1 MNSLWGAEL
10 NYAPDY
16 WPLWLIYAG
25 VVIVLMIAGL
35 VIHALLRRMLSP
47 KTATGE
53 EHRDYLYSLAVRRW
67 HWGNALLFIL
77 LLLSGLFGHFSVGP
91 VALMVQVHT
100 WCGFALLAFWVCFV
114 LINATSGNGC
124 HYRVKFNG
132 LISRCLLQTRFYL
145 YGIMKGEPHPF
156 AATAESKFNPLQQL
170 AYLAIMYALVPL
182 LIITGLLCLY
192 PQVIGAG
199 PVMLVLHMV
208 LAIVGLLFICA
219 HIYLCTLG
227 DTPGQIFRSMIDGYH
242 RHRSHHAETAPRKG

>member
-1 MNSLWGAEL
+1 MNSIWGAEL

-91 VALMVQVHT
+91 VALMAGTYLV
-100 WCGFALLAFWVCFV
+100 
-114 LINATSGNGC
+114 
-124 HYRVKFNG
+124 
-132 LISRCLLQTRFYL
+132 RFRL
-145 YGIMKGEPHPF
+145 
-156 AATAESKFNPLQQL
+156 
-170 AYLAIMYALVPL
+170 
-182 LIITGLLCLY
+182 
-192 PQVIGAG
+192 
-199 PVMLVLHMV
+199 
-208 LAIVGLLFICA
+208 VGLLGWFCA
-219 HIYLCTLG
+219 NQRNQRQRLSL
-227 DTPGQIFRSMIDGYH
+227 PG
-242 RHRSHHAETAPRKG
+242 EV

>member
-1 MNSLWGAEL
+1 MNSIWGAEL

-25 VVIVLMIAGL
+25 VIIVLMIAGL
-35 VIHALLRRMLSP
+35 VTHALLRRMLAP

-100 WCGFALLAFWVCFV
+100 WCGFALLAFWIGFV

-124 HYRVKFNG
+124 HYRVKFSG
-132 LISRCLLQTRFYL
+132 LISRCLLQTHFYL

-156 AATAESKFNPLQQL
+156 AATAEDKFNPLQQL
-170 AYLAIMYALVPL
+170 AYGHHVR
-182 LIITGLLCLY
+182 TGSTTDHHRVAMSL
-192 PQVIGAG
+192 PAGGRGGAG
-199 PVMLVLHMV
+199 DAGAAYGVSDCGLTVHLRAYLPV
-208 LAIVGLLFICA
+208 
-219 HIYLCTLG
+219 
-227 DTPGQIFRSMIDGYH
+227 
-242 RHRSHHAETAPRKG
+242 HAG

>member
-1 MNSLWGAEL
+1 MNSIWGAEL

-100 WCGFALLAFWVCFV
+100 V
-114 LINATSGNGC
+114 
-124 HYRVKFNG
+124 
-132 LISRCLLQTRFYL
+132 RFR
-145 YGIMKGEPHPF
+145 P
-156 AATAESKFNPLQQL
+156 
-170 AYLAIMYALVPL
+170 
-182 LIITGLLCLY
+182 
-192 PQVIGAG
+192 
-199 PVMLVLHMV
+199 
-208 LAIVGLLFICA
+208 VGLLGLFCA
-219 HIYLCTLG
+219 NQRNQRQRLSLSG
-227 DTPGQIFRSMIDGYH
+227 
-242 RHRSHHAETAPRKG
+242 EV

>member
-1 MNSLWGAEL
+1 MNSIWGAEL

-25 VVIVLMIAGL
+25 VVIVLMIAGT

-100 WCGFALLAFWVCFV
+100 V
-114 LINATSGNGC
+114 
-124 HYRVKFNG
+124 
-132 LISRCLLQTRFYL
+132 RFR
-145 YGIMKGEPHPF
+145 P
-156 AATAESKFNPLQQL
+156 
-170 AYLAIMYALVPL
+170 
-182 LIITGLLCLY
+182 
-192 PQVIGAG
+192 
-199 PVMLVLHMV
+199 
-208 LAIVGLLFICA
+208 VGLLGWFCA
-219 HIYLCTLG
+219 NQRNQRQRLSLSG
-227 DTPGQIFRSMIDGYH
+227 E
-242 RHRSHHAETAPRKG
+242 A

>member
-1 MNSLWGAEL
+1 MNSIWGAEL

-35 VIHALLRRMLSP
+35 VMHALLRRMLAP

-100 WCGFALLAFWVCFV
+100 GAASPCWPSGLALC
-114 LINATSGNGC
+114 
-124 HYRVKFNG
+124 
-132 LISRCLLQTRFYL
+132 
-145 YGIMKGEPHPF
+145 
-156 AATAESKFNPLQQL
+156 
-170 AYLAIMYALVPL
+170 
-182 LIITGLLCLY
+182 
-192 PQVIGAG
+192 
-199 PVMLVLHMV
+199 
-208 LAIVGLLFICA
+208 
-219 HIYLCTLG
+219 
-227 DTPGQIFRSMIDGYH
+227 
-242 RHRSHHAETAPRKG
+242 

>member
-1 MNSLWGAEL
+1 MNSIWGAEL

-35 VIHALLRRMLSP
+35 VLHALLRRMLSP

-100 WCGFALLAFWVCFV
+100 V
-114 LINATSGNGC
+114 
-124 HYRVKFNG
+124 
-132 LISRCLLQTRFYL
+132 RFR
-145 YGIMKGEPHPF
+145 P
-156 AATAESKFNPLQQL
+156 
-170 AYLAIMYALVPL
+170 
-182 LIITGLLCLY
+182 
-192 PQVIGAG
+192 
-199 PVMLVLHMV
+199 
-208 LAIVGLLFICA
+208 VGLLGWFCA
-219 HIYLCTLG
+219 NQRNQRQRLSLSG
-227 DTPGQIFRSMIDGYH
+227 
-242 RHRSHHAETAPRKG
+242 EV